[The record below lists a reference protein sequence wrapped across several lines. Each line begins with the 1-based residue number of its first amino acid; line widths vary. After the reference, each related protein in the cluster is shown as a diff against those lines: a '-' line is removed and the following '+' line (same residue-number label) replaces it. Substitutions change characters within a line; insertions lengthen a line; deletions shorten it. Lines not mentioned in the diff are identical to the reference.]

1 MIPTGEE
8 RFYIMFKGFYQLT
21 SGMLSQGRRLDVI
34 ANNRTNISTAGYKAD
49 RYTDS
54 TSFREVML
62 NRVGNKDKAH
72 TTELG
77 RISYIL
83 APDRLYTDFTQGS
96 LEETELP
103 LDFAI
108 EGDGF
113 FAIEWNGQVG
123 YTRAGSFNLDEEGY
137 LVLPGQGRVLD
148 SNRQPIQ
155 LPTDDIYVDP
165 DGGIYTM
172 NNRNQL
178 ATLGVFAF
186 QDNGALERND
196 HGLFTGGQPQE
207 STGYIIHH
215 KMVER
220 SNSNMVHEMVSMMG
234 AQRALQSAAEMSK
247 IYDQVMTKDTTELG
261 RL

>member
-1 MIPTGEE
+1 
-8 RFYIMFKGFYQLT
+8 MFRGFYQLT

-34 ANNRTNISTAGYKAD
+34 ANNMTNISTAGYKAD

-54 TSFREVML
+54 TAFKEVLL
-62 NRVGNKDKAH
+62 NRVGNKDKVN
-72 TTELG
+72 TEEIG
-77 RISYIL
+77 PYAYIL
-83 APDRLYTDFTQGS
+83 APDQLYTDYTQGS

-113 FAIEWNGQVG
+113 FAIEWNGEVG
-123 YTRAGSFNLDEEGY
+123 YTRAGSFNLDDEGY

-148 SNRQPIQ
+148 ENRQPIQ
-155 LPTDDIYVDP
+155 LPTDNIYVDTN
-165 DGGIYTM
+165 GSIYTLA
-172 NNRNQL
+172 NRNLL

-186 QDNGALERND
+186 PDNGALERND
-196 HGLFTGGQPQE
+196 HGLFTGGQPQISE
-207 STGYIIHH
+207 NYVIHH
-215 KMVER
+215 KWVER
-220 SNSNMVHEMVSMMG
+220 SNANMVQEMVAMMG

>member
-1 MIPTGEE
+1 
-8 RFYIMFKGFYQLT
+8 MFRGFYQLT

-34 ANNRTNISTAGYKAD
+34 SNNMTNVSTAGYKAD

-54 TSFREVML
+54 TAFKEVML
-62 NRVGNKDKAH
+62 SRVGNKDKVN
-72 TTELG
+72 TEELG

-83 APDRLYTDFTQGS
+83 APDELYTDYTQGS

-113 FAIEWNGQVG
+113 FAIEWNGEVG

-148 SNRQPIQ
+148 ANRQPIQ
-155 LPTDDIYVDP
+155 LPTDNIYVDA
-165 DGGIYTM
+165 DGGIFTM
-172 NNRNQL
+172 ENRNQL
-178 ATLGVFAF
+178 ATLGIFAF
-186 QDNGALERND
+186 QDNGALVRND
-196 HGLFTGGQPQE
+196 HGLFTGGQLQE
-207 STGYIIHH
+207 STGYVIHH
-215 KMVER
+215 GMVER
-220 SNSNMVHEMVSMMG
+220 SNSNMVHEMVAMMG
-234 AQRALQSAAEMSK
+234 AQRAIQSAAEMSK
-247 IYDQVMTKDTTELG
+247 IYDQVITKDTTELG

>member
-1 MIPTGEE
+1 
-8 RFYIMFKGFYQLT
+8 MFRGFYQLT

-34 ANNRTNISTAGYKAD
+34 ANNMTNISTAGYKAD

-54 TSFREVML
+54 TAFREVLL
-62 NRVGNKDKAH
+62 NRVGNKDKVN
-72 TTELG
+72 TEEIG
-77 RISYIL
+77 PYAYIL
-83 APDRLYTDFTQGS
+83 APDQLYTDYTQGS

-148 SNRQPIQ
+148 ADRQPIQ
-155 LPTDDIYVDP
+155 LPTDNIYADV
-165 DGGIYTM
+165 DGGIYTLA
-172 NNRNQL
+172 NRNLL
-178 ATLGVFAF
+178 ARLGVFSF
-186 QDNGALERND
+186 PDNGALERND
-196 HGLFTGGQPQE
+196 HGLFTGGQPQLSE
-207 STGYIIHH
+207 NYVIHH
-215 KMVER
+215 KWVER
-220 SNSNMVHEMVSMMG
+220 SNTNMVHEMVAMMG
-234 AQRALQSAAEMSK
+234 AQRALQSAASLSK

>member
-1 MIPTGEE
+1 
-8 RFYIMFKGFYQLT
+8 MFRGFYQLT
-21 SGMLSQGRRLDVI
+21 SAMLSHGRRLDVI
-34 ANNRTNISTAGYKAD
+34 ANNMTNISTAGYKTE

-54 TSFREVML
+54 TAFKEVML
-62 NRVGNKDKAH
+62 SRVGNKDKVNS
-72 TTELG
+72 TELG
-77 RISYIL
+77 QISYIL
-83 APDRLYTDFTQGS
+83 APDQQYTDYTQGS

-113 FAIEWNGQVG
+113 FAIEWNGQVA

-148 SNRQPIQ
+148 DNRQPIQ
-155 LPTDDIYVDP
+155 MPTDNIYVDQ

-172 NNRNQL
+172 ENRNL
-178 ATLGVFAF
+178 IATLGIFAF

-207 STGYIIHH
+207 SQGYVIHH

-220 SNSNMVHEMVSMMG
+220 SNSNMVHEMVSMMS
-234 AQRALQSAAEMSK
+234 AQRAIQSAAEVSR
-247 IYDQVMTKDTTELG
+247 IYDQVITKDTTELG

>member
-1 MIPTGEE
+1 
-8 RFYIMFKGFYQLT
+8 MFRGFYQLT
-21 SGMLSQGRRLDVI
+21 SAMLSQGRRLDVVS
-34 ANNRTNISTAGYKAD
+34 NNMTNISTAGYKSE

-54 TSFREVML
+54 TAFREVVIS
-62 NRVGNKDKAH
+62 RIGNKNKANA
-72 TTELG
+72 EEIG
-77 RISYIL
+77 PASYIL
-83 APDRLYTDFTQGS
+83 APDEQYTDFTQGS

-113 FAIEWNGQVG
+113 FAIEWNGEIA
-123 YTRAGSFNLDEEGY
+123 YTRAGSFNLDDEAY

-148 SNRQPIQ
+148 NNNQPIQ
-155 LPTDDIYVDP
+155 LPTDDIYVDV
-165 DGGIYTM
+165 DGGIYT
-172 NNRNQL
+172 RNDRNYL

-186 QDNGALERND
+186 EDNGALERND
-196 HGLFTGGQPQE
+196 HGLFTGGQPQISE
-207 STGYIIHH
+207 NYIIHH

-220 SNSNMVHEMVSMMG
+220 SNANLVQEMVFMMTT
-234 AQRALQSAAEMSK
+234 QRAIQSASEMSK